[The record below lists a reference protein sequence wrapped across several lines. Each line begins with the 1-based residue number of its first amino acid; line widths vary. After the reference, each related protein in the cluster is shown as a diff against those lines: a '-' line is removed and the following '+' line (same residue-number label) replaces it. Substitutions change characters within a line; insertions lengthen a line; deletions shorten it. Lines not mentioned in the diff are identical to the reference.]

1 MFAVQV
7 QSKKHIQKARL
18 HKRQSGIVRMGR
30 VATDK
35 KEARE
40 RKPLGVKRDVK
51 CKNVIDNKEAK
62 KLKTLAHAFL
72 DNDSGQHLEFKKT
85 LGDVKVDQILKEELD
100 EKVTKLLEKLSPK
113 HLRKFCLHYFRC
125 LTDGGRLEWREML
138 ESVRMPGNY
147 ALVAE
152 LLLLLHRLS
161 GLHSSKTFKIGHILV
176 TTQQSELIKMKGMRP
191 VRDGPVKK
199 GTWRIPVCWQ
209 VEKPEEDLGEGWGQ
223 KEDSQLII
231 GASQFGTNIKLIV
244 ADCLNLKS
252 VTLDAKGDVKESV
265 KRRFAYLIN
274 VYQNRGVFN
283 EEFALNLVN
292 YNHEDGGTET
302 DVMVDDTLEG
312 LNRPSG
318 KEKETMEEKKSLN
331 EIAKLVRPVSDD
343 FELHDSYYEDDY
355 TEDYN
360 DSFMEGL
367 QATVLE
373 TMHMLR

>member
-1 MFAVQV
+1 
-7 QSKKHIQKARL
+7 
-18 HKRQSGIVRMGR
+18 MGR

-40 RKPLGVKRDVK
+40 RKPLGVKWDVK

-72 DNDSGQHLEFKKT
+72 DNDFGQHLEFKKK

-161 GLHSSKTFKIGHILV
+161 GLYSSKSFKIGHILV
-176 TTQQSELIKMKGMRP
+176 TTQQSELITMKGMRP
-191 VRDGPVKK
+191 VRDGAVKK

-209 VEKPEEDLGEGWGQ
+209 VEMPEEDLGEGWGQ

-252 VTLDAKGDVKESV
+252 AFLDANGDVKEAV

-283 EEFALNLVN
+283 EEFGLNLVN
-292 YNHEDGGTET
+292 YNHEDEGTET
-302 DVMVDDTLEG
+302 DVMVHDTLEG
-312 LNRPSG
+312 LDRLSG
-318 KEKETMEEKKSLN
+318 KEKENMEEKKSLK
-331 EIAKLVRPVSDD
+331 EIAKLVRPVSED
-343 FELHDSYYEDDY
+343 FELNDSYYEDDY